1 MPETTL
7 CEGRIV
13 PAGAKTHFQ
22 TIADSIRFLCV
33 LWPPN
38 SKIPFEYWFQ
48 PICKVRI
55 DRFMIT
61 IKKRDGKKD
70 LKPLTSTPLPSPN
83 PTPRPRT
90 NRDQPRPSDLH
101 GRSKALFRV
110 WRCIEA
116 QDLQRLPSNFWL
128 ITNPENLGL
137 RWTQDPYPSC
147 LSISEQTPM

>member
-13 PAGAKTHFQ
+13 LAGAKTHFQ

-70 LKPLTSTPLPSPN
+70 LKPLTTNHLNFDPSPIGKN
-83 PTPRPRT
+83 NLRIAPECRCHGYHYQEQQQHEETAEPTALCGSGSTWRRVTLPDGVWK
-90 NRDQPRPSDLH
+90 NRFH
-101 GRSKALFRV
+101 
-110 WRCIEA
+110 
-116 QDLQRLPSNFWL
+116 
-128 ITNPENLGL
+128 
-137 RWTQDPYPSC
+137 
-147 LSISEQTPM
+147 